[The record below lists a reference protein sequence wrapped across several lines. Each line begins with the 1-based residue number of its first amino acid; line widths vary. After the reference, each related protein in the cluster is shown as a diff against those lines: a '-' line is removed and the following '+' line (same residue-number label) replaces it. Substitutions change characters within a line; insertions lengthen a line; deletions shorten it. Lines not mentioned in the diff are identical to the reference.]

1 MLYPAPGYAIIL
13 ASERHHRLTEI
24 PTCLLPAKVLNVLK
38 HRIAIL
44 LLNTNRKG
52 L

>member
-1 MLYPAPGYAIIL
+1 MSYPAPGYAIIL

-24 PTCLLPAKVLNVLK
+24 PTCLLPAKVLK